1 MERKK
6 YKKGTVIIEKGAIDN
21 CAYIIASGKI
31 EITGPDDVKTELK
44 ENQIFGEMNLLEDK
58 PGTETVKAIKT
69 SELDIITRKE
79 LNSFLKKDDNP
90 LLNIISTLLERIKK
104 ADETLTEKHEVNE
117 AGEKIVDRRY
127 LVISGLNEISSDALR
142 SRKVEVR
149 TFPYRVGRFT
159 VDDVK
164 SNAQKEN
171 EDKHKEKPGAN
182 DLYMYEDGPNY
193 YISINHFVLD
203 KKEGE
208 FVLIDRGS
216 RSGILVDDIPVKGSC
231 VLKEENQIII
241 GSSYSPFLFK
251 FEIKGTID
259 IIKKAAVEM
268 VEIVEPSFDMV
279 GGDGNSGF
287 SITS

>member
-6 YKKGTVIIEKGAIDN
+6 FKKGTVIIEKGSINN
-21 CAYIIASGKI
+21 CAYIVASGKI
-31 EITGPDDVKTELK
+31 EITGPEEVKTELR
-44 ENQIFGEMNLLEDK
+44 ENQIFGEMNLLGDK
-58 PGTETVKAIKT
+58 PSTETVKAIKT

-79 LNSFLKKDDNP
+79 LNSFLKKNDNP
-90 LLNIISTLLERIKK
+90 LLNIISTLLERIK
-104 ADETLTEKHEVNE
+104 ETDKILTDKHEVND

-149 TFPYRVGRFT
+149 TFPYRVGRFA
-159 VDDVK
+159 VDNVK
-164 SNAQKEN
+164 NSSKIES
-171 EDKHKEKPGAN
+171 EHKERQGAN
-182 DLYMYEDGPNY
+182 DLYMYEEGPNY

-203 KKEGE
+203 KQDGQ

-216 RSGILVDDIPVKGSC
+216 RSGVLVDDIPVKGSC
-231 VLKEENQIII
+231 VLKEENHIII

-251 FEIKGTID
+251 IEIKGAID
-259 IIKKAAVEM
+259 IVKEEAVEM
-268 VEIVEPSFDMV
+268 VEIVEPTFDIV